1 MEDRSKYFYCYS
13 KRMQKFLSIFGFK
26 YVDKGVNK
34 NTNIEYYTYL
44 KSEELDR
51 AIQEWNNIKEKFD
64 KK

>member
-1 MEDRSKYFYCYS
+1 MEDKNKYFHCYS

-26 YVDKGVNK
+26 YIDKSTNK

-44 KSEELDR
+44 KSKELDR

-64 KK
+64 IK